1 MERDT
6 AAAAR
11 LAARLL
17 ERRDLPSVRVRQRLE
32 AAGVAAAAAEAILA
46 ELEAAGYVDDRRL
59 AALRAVRLAERGYGD
74 AVIAG
79 RLEGEGL
86 SRETVAAALGAL
98 EPEPERAR
106 RFAAAAGGR
115 EAARILGTLRRRGF
129 AEDALEA
136 AMAALDGAPGSEL
149 R

>member
-1 MERDT
+1 VERET

-32 AAGVAAAAAEAILA
+32 AAGVAAEAAEAILA
-46 ELEAAGYVDDRRL
+46 EFHAAGYVDDGRL

-86 SRETVAAALGAL
+86 SREAVAAALGAL

-106 RFAAAAGGR
+106 RFIAGKEPSAQVLR
-115 EAARILGTLRRRGF
+115 RLAARGFSRDTLEDLAAF
-129 AEDALEA
+129 APEV
-136 AMAALDGAPGSEL
+136 
-149 R
+149 